1 MRYPNQIITGLSFEK
16 NNDLWKAV
24 HMLLDAS
31 IESEVATAISREVKG
46 EDRAWFAGR
55 AESLTAFK
63 SILIQT
69 REEVLADQGRPSEA
83 HSSSESGI

>member
-24 HMLLDAS
+24 HMLIDAS

-55 AESLTAFK
+55 AEALTAFK